1 MANTSKIKFLSRW
14 ECLGLFIATVLLPVA
29 FYYNAALL
37 LAVQNLR
44 VLPLNNIMLFVT
56 KEGLALLIGLGFG
69 YAVFKKKY
77 AALAIILLALA
88 MSIEFGYLLKK
99 VFQIPRPYA
108 TETFA
113 YIALKTT
120 SGYSFPSL
128 HAVFCLT
135 VIPFLN
141 KIFKKRL
148 SVFLASA
155 ILIVIVTSRIYLGLH
170 YMSDLIA
177 GGIIGFLAAKF
188 WLYLDGRY
196 NFITWFLAHIKDKL
210 EMRRQIA
217 HAVTGIVLIFLIKI
231 GVVTVEVLAII
242 LVFGSIFV
250 TLSKNYRVP
259 VLYHFLK
266 YFERSKELQYF
277 PGKGAFFFV
286 LGSLAALLFFEK
298 NIAMASIAVMAIGDA
313 TTTLIGTY
321 FGKIKNPLNREK
333 HLEGSVLAIIFSTL
347 AAFTFVPFP
356 LAFLGSVAGI
366 VFESV
371 TVKFVDRV
379 IDDNLLIPI
388 IAGLVMTALG

>member
-1 MANTSKIKFLSRW
+1 MPDTKIKFLNKW

-29 FYYNAALL
+29 FYYNDTLL
-37 LAVQNLR
+37 RTVETLR
-44 VLPLNNIMLFVT
+44 VPALNSAMLFVT

-69 YAVFKKKY
+69 YAIFKKKY
-77 AALAIILLALA
+77 GALAIMLLALG
-88 MSIEFGYLLKK
+88 MSLELGYLLKK

-128 HAVFCLT
+128 HATFCLT

-141 KIFKKRL
+141 KIFKNRL

-177 GGIIGFLAAKF
+177 GGIIGFLVAKF
-188 WLYLDGRY
+188 WLYLDSRFD
-196 NFITWFLAHIKDKL
+196 FIKWFLGHIKDKL

-217 HAVTGIVLIFLIKI
+217 HAVTGIALIFLIKI
-231 GVVTVEVLAII
+231 GVVTAEVLAVV
-242 LVFGSIFV
+242 LVLGAAAV
-250 TLSKNYRVP
+250 TLAKNYRVP
-259 VLYHFLK
+259 VLHHFLK
-266 YFERSKELQYF
+266 FFERSKELQYF

-321 FGKIKNPLNREK
+321 FGRIKNPLNREK
-333 HLEGSVLAIIFSTL
+333 HLEGTVIAIIFSTL

-356 LAFLGSVAGI
+356 MAFLGSVAGI
-366 VFESV
+366 IFESV

-388 IAGLVMTALG
+388 IAGLVMTALA